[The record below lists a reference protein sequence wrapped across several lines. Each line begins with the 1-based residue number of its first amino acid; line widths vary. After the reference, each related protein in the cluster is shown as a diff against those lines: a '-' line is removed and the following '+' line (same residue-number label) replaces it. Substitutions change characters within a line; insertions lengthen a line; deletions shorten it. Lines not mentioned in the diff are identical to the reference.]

1 MSISA
6 SLSNLLHCSCQSHP
20 PSDATPNCWTKW
32 CCCWDMLYIRGY
44 FSNSKI
50 PPSSHPS
57 SQNFTFDPH
66 PIFHFIPLLNQLP
79 SSNAL
84 QTLLKSRH
92 QIESLLFLL
101 DSSRLLQ
108 LPYLESNTFA
118 HNSPWRWKRHH
129 HFLSRARLNFTKSKY
144 GQFELLEGNFNFVH
158 CVLYKWFHWLRKSN
172 HICHFPLIYYLR
184 YLAGLFAAPCSNFQS
199 LEHDW
204 IASTRLQWWEAM
216 DESLP
221 LFLSD
226 YLSEFLI

>member
-1 MSISA
+1 MLATPVAFI
-6 SLSNLLHCSCQSHP
+6 LFHVNLLPAHYP
-20 PSDATPNCWTKW
+20 YPNPHLLSLT
-32 CCCWDMLYIRGY
+32 L
-44 FSNSKI
+44 I
-50 PPSSHPS
+50 PF
-57 SQNFTFDPH
+57 QRF
-66 PIFHFIPLLNQLP
+66 LLNQLP

-172 HICHFPLIYYLR
+172 HICHFLLIYYLW
-184 YLAGLFAAPCSNFQS
+184 YLVGLFVVPCCNFQS
-199 LEHDW
+199 LGHDW
-204 IASTRLQWWEAM
+204 IACTRLQN
-216 DESLP
+216 DRIFSDLGP
-221 LFLSD
+221 CVCIFVCCSKFSVFL
-226 YLSEFLI
+226 YEWFAF